1 MKALAGHVLLPS
13 TVISP
18 ATCSAADAT
27 TPRLAAA
34 SPKTT
39 CVLQGMARVCR
50 QPIVK
55 PAPTVTPLLW
65 DVPPMTSCAVWRTE
79 VDDVWVR
86 EVVMAAVVK
95 VSELLEP
102 TMG

>member
-1 MKALAGHVLLPS
+1 MKALAGYVLLPP

-18 ATCSAADAT
+18 ATCSADDAT

-39 CVLQGMARVCR
+39 CALQEMARVCR

-55 PAPTVTPLLW
+55 PTPTVTPLVW
-65 DVPPMTSCAVWRTE
+65 DVPSMMTCAVWRTE
-79 VDDVWVR
+79 VDDAWVR
-86 EVVMAAVVK
+86 EVATAAVDK
-95 VSELLEP
+95 VS
-102 TMG
+102 

>member
-1 MKALAGHVLLPS
+1 M
-13 TVISP
+13 
-18 ATCSAADAT
+18 
-27 TPRLAAA
+27 
-34 SPKTT
+34 
-39 CVLQGMARVCR
+39 
-50 QPIVK
+50 K

-95 VSELLEP
+95 VSELPEATL
-102 TMG
+102 GKAQ